1 MQDIAPDLLKKI
13 LELFAEKT
21 ERDPTIA
28 AILEHI
34 DAGTATA
41 EDVQRFAIALGGHES
56 DALLD
61 VLTSDVL
68 PDGKM
73 YYNIAERTVR
83 PTIEQSHELFG
94 EAAAQIQKQ
103 LNENAGIG
111 LQPVAPKL
119 DEERVRGIIDKISDA
134 PLFEDVRWVLNEPI
148 RVLVQS
154 FADEFV
160 KANAEFQ
167 ADAGLSPTITR
178 TVVGGCCQWC
188 RALAGKYTYPNDVP
202 DDVYRRHAYCRCLVT
217 YDPGD
222 GSKRVQDVHSKKW
235 KDYAGQADED
245 LPGVKIE
252 QRRGVVETGAKRTVG
267 WQDRHADL
275 YYEEVRNRKPYADAR
290 RIAKNVQGFTEDE
303 IEEIRQHVFIRLQPR
318 DGGMY
323 RFDPD
328 YEQAEAWQRLVE
340 GRNIKESDIVFLQH
354 EHMEQRIMREM
365 GCNYEEAHAITERTY
380 NWREAIKRKR

>member
-41 EDVQRFAIALGGHES
+41 EDVQRFAIALGVHES

-61 VLTSDVL
+61 VLTPDVL

-83 PTIEQSHELFG
+83 PTIEQSHELFS

-111 LQPVAPKL
+111 LRAVTPKL
-119 DEERVRGIIDKISDA
+119 DEDRVRGIIDKISDA

-188 RALAGKYTYPNDVP
+188 RALAGKYTYPREVP
-202 DDVYRRHAYCRCLVT
+202 KDVYRRHAYCRCLVT

-252 QRRGVVETGAKRTVG
+252 QRRRSEKQRIDRLHPVNPVTGKRYVEHEVIITDKQKGKKIGKHAKDYGLNPANADDREWLLSYIHEISTNPDERAYGEWRYQPYPAVFHIKNGDVVVEN
-267 WQDRHADL
+267 ADNEFVTL
-275 YYEEVRNRKPYADAR
+275 LKGGIANARVKDAR
-290 RIAKNVQGFTEDE
+290 K
-303 IEEIRQHVFIRLQPR
+303 
-318 DGGMY
+318 
-323 RFDPD
+323 
-328 YEQAEAWQRLVE
+328 
-340 GRNIKESDIVFLQH
+340 
-354 EHMEQRIMREM
+354 
-365 GCNYEEAHAITERTY
+365 
-380 NWREAIKRKR
+380 

>member
-28 AILEHI
+28 EILEHI

-61 VLTSDVL
+61 VLTPDVL

-83 PTIEQSHELFG
+83 PTIEQSHELFS

-111 LQPVAPKL
+111 LRAVTPKL
-119 DEERVRGIIDKISDA
+119 DEDRVRGIIDKISDA

-167 ADAGLSPTITR
+167 ADTGLSPTITR
-178 TVVGGCCQWC
+178 TVAGGCCQWC
-188 RALAGKYTYPNDVP
+188 RALAGKYTYQNDVP

-222 GSKRVQDVHSKKW
+222 GSKRVQNVHSKKW
-235 KDYAGQADED
+235 ATRE
-245 LPGVKIE
+245 
-252 QRRGVVETGAKRTVG
+252 
-267 WQDRHADL
+267 
-275 YYEEVRNRKPYADAR
+275 
-290 RIAKNVQGFTEDE
+290 E
-303 IEEIRQHVFIRLQPR
+303 IEERQETGIRQR
-318 DGGMY
+318 G
-323 RFDPD
+323 
-328 YEQAEAWQRLVE
+328 E
-340 GRNIKESDIVFLQH
+340 GIIA
-354 EHMEQRIMREM
+354 QRIKDGEYSTKLSRQQYLKHVP
-365 GCNYEEAHAITERTY
+365 GTPQQRQYEESSRFPPSRLLISEQEAQTLIDRYAGTGAPGITKNGTVRNVEYVSTDHVIGQYNNLSGWHDTRRFAIHYEKNGAHIVPVKE
-380 NWREAIKRKR
+380 

>member
-13 LELFAEKT
+13 LEMFAEKT
-21 ERDPTIA
+21 EQDPTIA
-28 AILEHI
+28 AILERI

-61 VLTSDVL
+61 VLTPDVL

-83 PTIEQSHELFG
+83 PTIEQSHELFS

-111 LQPVAPKL
+111 LRAVTPKL
-119 DEERVRGIIDKISDA
+119 DEDRVRGIIDKISDA
-134 PLFEDVRWVLNEPI
+134 PLFEDVRWMLNEPI

-222 GSKRVQDVHSKKW
+222 GSKRVQNVHSKKW
-235 KDYAGQADED
+235 QDYAGKADED
-245 LPGVKIE
+245 LPEVKIE
-252 QRRGVVETGAKRTVG
+252 QRRGVTRVNNSDLPNGLPIRGTPDSVVDKIGDMGEVLQRREYDSQGRAMKDFDTSNHGQPKAHPTGAHKHEFNYNRRRPRSLPLKLTEEELEEN
-267 WQDRHADL
+267 ADII
-275 YYEEVRNRKPYADAR
+275 R
-290 RIAKNVQGFTEDE
+290 RGDNYHDE
-303 IEEIRQHVFIRLQPR
+303 
-318 DGGMY
+318 G
-323 RFDPD
+323 
-328 YEQAEAWQRLVE
+328 
-340 GRNIKESDIVFLQH
+340 
-354 EHMEQRIMREM
+354 
-365 GCNYEEAHAITERTY
+365 
-380 NWREAIKRKR
+380 

>member
-28 AILEHI
+28 AILERI

-41 EDVQRFAIALGGHES
+41 EDVQRFAIALGEHES

-61 VLTSDVL
+61 VLTPDVL

-83 PTIEQSHELFG
+83 PTIEQSHELFS

-111 LQPVAPKL
+111 LRAVTPKL
-119 DEERVRGIIDKISDA
+119 DEDRVRGIIDKISDA
-134 PLFEDVRWVLNEPI
+134 PLFEDVRWVLDEPI
-148 RVLVQS
+148 RTLTQS
-154 FADEFV
+154 FADDFV

-222 GSKRVQDVHSKKW
+222 GSKRRQDIHTKRWNTDEKTARAEARRFIGLEVNGVRVQGASDHV
-235 KDYAGQADED
+235 
-245 LPGVKIE
+245 L
-252 QRRGVVETGAKRTVG
+252 QRMQERGVISESIMDAIKNPIDIGYIKMDDKGRPSFRVIGKNATLYINQETGIVTTTHSTHSSLAKKLMG
-267 WQDRHADL
+267 
-275 YYEEVRNRKPYADAR
+275 RKGVT
-290 RIAKNVQGFTEDE
+290 K
-303 IEEIRQHVFIRLQPR
+303 
-318 DGGMY
+318 
-323 RFDPD
+323 
-328 YEQAEAWQRLVE
+328 
-340 GRNIKESDIVFLQH
+340 
-354 EHMEQRIMREM
+354 
-365 GCNYEEAHAITERTY
+365 
-380 NWREAIKRKR
+380 